1 MSAAC
6 PTILFVMCMIAP
18 RVVSSAGHAITG
30 DFIGTLAS
38 GIQDAVSWIFT
49 NTATLW
55 LRIPSPDLA
64 NEPAITAMRQWLLP
78 ITAAVAVGGM
88 LAAGLRMVLT
98 RRANPLLDVGTGLAA
113 IAVDVRQ
120 RSVLAGEGRGDVDVV
135 DPGAGQALADC
146 YPADPVRVV
155 VRGQSHLVHELGGDR
170 VPLGVGE
177 SPVGRGCA
185 ERTVPDRAGLVAA
198 VDRIQRRVQQ
208 AGQTA
213 EIACAIWSR
222 WRFERPDR
230 VAPPGHQVRVLVLV
244 SFPRPVKVIQQ
255 AGSETA
261 LHDAGYHGR
270 CRLILST
277 TSSMRS
283 TTAAAY
289 RAYWMRFPGG

>member
-1 MSAAC
+1 MSSAC

-18 RVVSSAGHAITG
+18 HVVSSAGHAITG

-38 GIQDAVSWIFT
+38 GIQDAASWIFT
-49 NTATLW
+49 NTATFW

-135 DPGAGQALADC
+135 DPGAGQAVADC

-155 VRGQSHLVHELGGDR
+155 VRGQAHLVHELGGDR
-170 VPLGVGE
+170 VPLGIGE
-177 SPVGRGCA
+177 QTVRGCGA
-185 ERTVPDRAGLVAA
+185 EEAVPDDAGLAA
-198 VDRIQRRVQQ
+198 PVDGIQRRVQQ
-208 AGQTA
+208 ACQAA
-213 EIACAIWSR
+213 EVAVASV
-222 WRFERPDR
+222 PDLQID
-230 VAPPGHQVRVLVLV
+230 P
-244 SFPRPVKVIQQ
+244 
-255 AGSETA
+255 
-261 LHDAGYHGR
+261 
-270 CRLILST
+270 
-277 TSSMRS
+277 
-283 TTAAAY
+283 
-289 RAYWMRFPGG
+289 